1 MKQSFKKKK
10 KRFVALVLEHYNMAL
25 KTTTTK
31 NTIIKFQNKT
41 NQQQKKYFKIS
52 LDFILWQNPVQA
64 PSRWHS
70 VLVSCP
76 SPPAVG

>member
-1 MKQSFKKKK
+1 MKQSLKKKK
-10 KRFVALVLEHYNMAL
+10 KSFVVLVLEHYNMAL
-25 KTTTTK
+25 KTITTK
-31 NTIIKFQNKT
+31 NTIIKLQNI
-41 NQQQKKYFKIS
+41 KKKHYFKIS